1 MKTLISS
8 LDSPLPLLPPEAGC
22 GSGLFAAQHRGWL
35 LAQTLRWC
43 RDRQEA
49 EDIVQEALLRFLQ
62 TFPEDAGLPHPGA
75 CEAWLRTT
83 AMRLFYDQC
92 RRRQLQARWVEEAGW
107 SGTGAATE
115 PPGAW
120 PVYDTLTDAQL
131 GEAIH
136 ALSPKLRTTFE
147 LHAAGQKYQD
157 IAQALGL
164 SLGTVS
170 KRLYDARAKLHKLLL
185 PHVCQA

>member
-1 MKTLISS
+1 M
-8 LDSPLPLLPPEAGC
+8 DSFLPRLPPEALG
-22 GSGLFAAQHRGWL
+22 GSGPFAAQHRGWL

-49 EDIVQEALLRFLQ
+49 EDVVQEALLRFLQ
-62 TFPEDAGLPHPGA
+62 AFPEDGRLPHPGA

-92 RRRQLQARWVEEAGW
+92 RRRQLHARWVEEAGGD
-107 SGTGAATE
+107 GTGAAAE
-115 PPGAW
+115 PPEARPG
-120 PVYDTLTDAQL
+120 YDTLTDAQL
-131 GEAIH
+131 EEAIH

-147 LHAAGQKYQD
+147 LHAAGRKYQD
-157 IAQALGL
+157 IAQVLGL